1 MKYIFGI
8 LITLAVIIVAI
19 TIGAN
24 NDQLITFNYVI
35 AQSELRL
42 STLVAILFGF
52 GLILGWLIT
61 GIFYLRIKLQNITL
75 NRRVRRQAQQIT
87 ELTTTT
93 PKVSNARITVPFVT
107 YSCALRLVYGATQCK
122 EGSRNC

>member
-1 MKYIFGI
+1 MIKYILGFVI
-8 LITLAVIIVAI
+8 AVAVILVGI

-61 GIFYLRIKLQNITL
+61 GIFYLKIKLQYIAF
-75 NRRVRRQAQQIT
+75 NRRVKRQSQQIT
-87 ELTTTT
+87 ELTS
-93 PKVSNARITVPFVT
+93 PKA
-107 YSCALRLVYGATQCK
+107 
-122 EGSRNC
+122 E

>member
-1 MKYIFGI
+1 MKYIFGL
-8 LITLAVIIVAI
+8 LITIAVVIVAI

-24 NDQLITFNYVI
+24 NDQLITFNYVL

-61 GIFYLRIKLQNITL
+61 GIFYLRIKWQNIAL
-75 NRRVRRQAQQIT
+75 NRRVKRQAQQIA
-87 ELTTTT
+87 ELTTST
-93 PKVSNARITVPFVT
+93 PKV
-107 YSCALRLVYGATQCK
+107 
-122 EGSRNC
+122 E

>member
-1 MKYIFGI
+1 MIKYILGFVI
-8 LITLAVIIVAI
+8 AVAVILVGI

-24 NDQLITFNYVI
+24 NDQLIIFNYVI

-61 GIFYLRIKLQNITL
+61 GIFYLKIKLQNIAL
-75 NRRVRRQAQQIT
+75 NRRVKRQSQQIT
-87 ELTTTT
+87 ELTS
-93 PKVSNARITVPFVT
+93 PKA
-107 YSCALRLVYGATQCK
+107 
-122 EGSRNC
+122 E

>member
-1 MKYIFGI
+1 MKMIKYILAVLVI
-8 LITLAVIIVAI
+8 VTLAIVGI

-42 STLVAILFGF
+42 SSLVAILFGF

-61 GIFYLRIKLQNITL
+61 GVFYLKLKLQNMTL
-75 NRRVRRQAQQIT
+75 NRRVKRQSQQIS
-87 ELTTTT
+87 ELTS
-93 PKVSNARITVPFVT
+93 PKA
-107 YSCALRLVYGATQCK
+107 
-122 EGSRNC
+122 E

>member
-1 MKYIFGI
+1 MRVEMIKYILGFMI
-8 LITLAVIIVAI
+8 AVAVILVGI

-35 AQSELRL
+35 AQSEWRL

-61 GIFYLRIKLQNITL
+61 GIFYLKIKLQNIAL
-75 NRRVRRQAQQIT
+75 NRRVKRQSQQIT
-87 ELTTTT
+87 ELTS
-93 PKVSNARITVPFVT
+93 PKA
-107 YSCALRLVYGATQCK
+107 
-122 EGSRNC
+122 E

>member
-1 MKYIFGI
+1 MIKYILGFVI
-8 LITLAVIIVAI
+8 AVAVILVGI

-61 GIFYLRIKLQNITL
+61 GIFYLKIKLQNIAL
-75 NRRVRRQAQQIT
+75 DRRVKRQSQQIT
-87 ELTTTT
+87 ELTS
-93 PKVSNARITVPFVT
+93 PKA
-107 YSCALRLVYGATQCK
+107 
-122 EGSRNC
+122 E

>member
-1 MKYIFGI
+1 MIKYILGFVI
-8 LITLAVIIVAI
+8 AVAVILVGI

-24 NDQLITFNYVI
+24 KDQLITFNYVI

-61 GIFYLRIKLQNITL
+61 GIFYLKIKLQNIAL
-75 NRRVRRQAQQIT
+75 NRRVKRQSQQIT
-87 ELTTTT
+87 ELTS
-93 PKVSNARITVPFVT
+93 PKA
-107 YSCALRLVYGATQCK
+107 
-122 EGSRNC
+122 E

>member
-1 MKYIFGI
+1 MIKYILGFVI
-8 LITLAVIIVAI
+8 AVAVILVGI

-52 GLILGWLIT
+52 GLILGWLTT
-61 GIFYLRIKLQNITL
+61 GIFYLKIKLQNIAL
-75 NRRVRRQAQQIT
+75 NRRVKRQSQQIT
-87 ELTTTT
+87 ELTS
-93 PKVSNARITVPFVT
+93 PKA
-107 YSCALRLVYGATQCK
+107 
-122 EGSRNC
+122 E

>member
-1 MKYIFGI
+1 MRVEMIKYILGFVI
-8 LITLAVIIVAI
+8 AVAVILVGI

-61 GIFYLRIKLQNITL
+61 GIFYLKIKLQNIAL
-75 NRRVRRQAQQIT
+75 NRRVKRQSQQIT
-87 ELTTTT
+87 ELTSL
-93 PKVSNARITVPFVT
+93 KA
-107 YSCALRLVYGATQCK
+107 
-122 EGSRNC
+122 E

>member
-1 MKYIFGI
+1 MKYILGFVI
-8 LITLAVIIVAI
+8 AVAVILVGI

-61 GIFYLRIKLQNITL
+61 GIFYLKIKLQNIAL
-75 NRRVRRQAQQIT
+75 NRRVKRQSQQIT
-87 ELTTTT
+87 ELTS
-93 PKVSNARITVPFVT
+93 PKA
-107 YSCALRLVYGATQCK
+107 
-122 EGSRNC
+122 E

>member
-1 MKYIFGI
+1 MIKYILGF
-8 LITLAVIIVAI
+8 VIVIAIVLVAI

-61 GIFYLRIKLQNITL
+61 GIFYLKVKLQNIAL
-75 NRRVRRQAQQIT
+75 NRRVKRQSQQIT
-87 ELTTTT
+87 ELTS
-93 PKVSNARITVPFVT
+93 PKA
-107 YSCALRLVYGATQCK
+107 
-122 EGSRNC
+122 E

>member
-1 MKYIFGI
+1 MIKYILGFVI
-8 LITLAVIIVAI
+8 AVAVILVGI

-61 GIFYLRIKLQNITL
+61 GIFYLKVKLQNIAL
-75 NRRVRRQAQQIT
+75 NRRVKRQSQQIT
-87 ELTTTT
+87 ELTS
-93 PKVSNARITVPFVT
+93 PKA
-107 YSCALRLVYGATQCK
+107 
-122 EGSRNC
+122 E

>member
-1 MKYIFGI
+1 MIKYILGFVIVLTVI
-8 LITLAVIIVAI
+8 LVSI

-61 GIFYLRIKLQNITL
+61 GIFYLKVKLQNMAL
-75 NRRVRRQAQQIT
+75 NRRVKRQSQQIT
-87 ELTTTT
+87 ELTS
-93 PKVSNARITVPFVT
+93 PKA
-107 YSCALRLVYGATQCK
+107 
-122 EGSRNC
+122 E

>member
-1 MKYIFGI
+1 MRVEMIKYILGFVI
-8 LITLAVIIVAI
+8 ALAVILVGI

-42 STLVAILFGF
+42 STLVDILFGF

-61 GIFYLRIKLQNITL
+61 GIFYLKVKLQNIAL
-75 NRRVRRQAQQIT
+75 NRRVKRQSQQIT
-87 ELTTTT
+87 ELTS
-93 PKVSNARITVPFVT
+93 PKA
-107 YSCALRLVYGATQCK
+107 
-122 EGSRNC
+122 E

>member
-1 MKYIFGI
+1 MIKYILGFVI
-8 LITLAVIIVAI
+8 AVAVILVGI

-35 AQSELRL
+35 AQSELGL

-61 GIFYLRIKLQNITL
+61 GIFYLKIKLQNIAL
-75 NRRVRRQAQQIT
+75 NRRVKRQSQQIT
-87 ELTTTT
+87 ELTS
-93 PKVSNARITVPFVT
+93 PKA
-107 YSCALRLVYGATQCK
+107 
-122 EGSRNC
+122 E

>member
-1 MKYIFGI
+1 MIKYILGFVI
-8 LITLAVIIVAI
+8 ALAVILVGI

-61 GIFYLRIKLQNITL
+61 GIFYLKVKLQNIAL
-75 NRRVRRQAQQIT
+75 NRRVKRQSQQIT
-87 ELTTTT
+87 ELTS
-93 PKVSNARITVPFVT
+93 PRA
-107 YSCALRLVYGATQCK
+107 
-122 EGSRNC
+122 E